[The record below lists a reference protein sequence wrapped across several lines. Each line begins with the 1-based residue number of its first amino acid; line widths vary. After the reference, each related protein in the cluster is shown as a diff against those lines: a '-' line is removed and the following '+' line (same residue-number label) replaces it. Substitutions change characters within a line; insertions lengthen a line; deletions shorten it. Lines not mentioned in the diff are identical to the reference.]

1 MSPYSNQ
8 PQSAP
13 IAPPLWSSTGVP
25 PLGSSSLGPPL
36 GPPLRPELRRPSN
49 APPIAHSQQYLLY
62 LAEIGE
68 NTAGLVHDM
77 RGPLT
82 VIINGLRLCHR
93 MPLPQIARQRLALAL
108 DEAERLNRIVND
120 VITFAR
126 SARPTDFQ
134 WQALDPL
141 PSPDQSSQTN
151 SQPADTRPPRS
162 K

>member
-1 MSPYSNQ
+1 MPPYSSQ

-13 IAPPLWSSTGVP
+13 TSLSPWSTIGNPLV
-25 PLGSSSLGPPL
+25 GSAPL
-36 GPPLRPELRRPSN
+36 GPPLRSERRPPN
-49 APPIAHSQQYLLY
+49 PPPIAHSQQYLLY

-108 DEAERLNRIVND
+108 DEAERLNQIVND

-126 SARPTDFQ
+126 SARPAEFQ

-141 PSPDQSSQTN
+141 PSPDQ
-151 SQPADTRPPRS
+151 PPRTKTNNHPVDHRPS
-162 K
+162 RSQ

>member
-1 MSPYSNQ
+1 MPPYSSQ
-8 PQSAP
+8 PQPTS
-13 IAPPLWSSTGVP
+13 IAPPPWSSTGAP
-25 PLGSSSLGPPL
+25 PIQPAPLGA
-36 GPPLRPELRRPSN
+36 PLRPPSPERRPPN
-49 APPIAHSQQYLLY
+49 PPPIAHSQQYLLY

-77 RGPLT
+77 RSPLT

-126 SARPTDFQ
+126 SARPNEFH
-134 WQALDPL
+134 WQPLDPL
-141 PSPDQSSQTN
+141 AATAQPPSPKTSHHPVDH
-151 SQPADTRPPRS
+151 RPGRS
-162 K
+162 

>member
-1 MSPYSNQ
+1 MPPYPNQ
-8 PQSAP
+8 TQSAP
-13 IAPPLWSSTGVP
+13 VVPSPWSTTAPPLAGA
-25 PLGSSSLGPPL
+25 SLGPA
-36 GPPLRPELRRPSN
+36 RPERRPPN
-49 APPIAHSQQYLLY
+49 APPIAQSQQYLLY

-68 NTAGLVHDM
+68 NTASLVHDM

-120 VITFAR
+120 MITFAR
-126 SARPTDFQ
+126 SARPAEVH
-134 WQALDPL
+134 WQ
-141 PSPDQSSQTN
+141 SPDSL
-151 SQPADTRPPRS
+151 PAPPHPYGTHSRSGDNRPSRS